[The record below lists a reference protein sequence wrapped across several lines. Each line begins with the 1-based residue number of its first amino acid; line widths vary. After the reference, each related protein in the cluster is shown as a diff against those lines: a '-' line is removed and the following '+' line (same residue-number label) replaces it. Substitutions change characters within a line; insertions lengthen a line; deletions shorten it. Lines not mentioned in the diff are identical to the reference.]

1 MQMPLNTETGTE
13 VRILNSP
20 TGQVL
25 EARPGWSV
33 LVDLNDWTWL
43 TRVVWSGLDWSQTSL
58 YKKIT

>member
-1 MQMPLNTETGTE
+1 MQMPFNTETGTE

-33 LVDLNDWTWL
+33 LVDLNDWT
-43 TRVVWSGLDWSQTSL
+43 
-58 YKKIT
+58 